1 MATTKKQQAPKQ
13 QQNPDELIQVAFT
26 DLQGTRHPSV
36 KLPRRLISGGTQRAK
51 QDWLIAHG
59 EIPDPN
65 ATPLPDMQEPAEV
78 VQQVVDN
85 GATAALDARLSA
97 LEGRKQQ
104 ELPTDDA
111 LAEWSRQAQRV
122 ALSHQEMNAV
132 AEQTTTACEQVGRD
146 AQQRLD
152 GLDEQQ
158 AAMLGKVSEAVSEG
172 QTSVGLA
179 IQSLEQRSAATLADI
194 EQEALLSAQ
203 EIARRQRGPQGLAGA
218 GVVISPED
226 PSKSEDENYGNRW
239 FGRSLVEGDGVLQ
252 TGKSGIVVW
261 RRAGGRW
268 LKSSELVPKTELVSQ
283 QLGVHDESKPVTLV
297 MGSSAAG
304 KGGSGGAQRF
314 ALRTLNAGIAGT
326 LVDSSAWS
334 AAGTDI
340 HAAEIL
346 LRVSNGVGSAFLA
359 ATLNMN
365 TDGHNFE
372 YTEYSLLGDLTKVAG
387 FEIDLRPYLG
397 TPVVPAGVTPPPAV
411 TMKPA
416 FFVDATIRGA
426 AGTYFCEGAVTYL
439 VRAEGRTSTLSGA
452 EPLWQVI

>member
-1 MATTKKQQAPKQ
+1 MATRKQQPPKP
-13 QQNPDELIQVAFT
+13 QQNPEELVEVIWA
-26 DLQGTRHPSV
+26 DTRQEV
-36 KLPRRLISGGTQRAK
+36 KLPRRLLQTGNKRA
-51 QDWLIAHG
+51 QTDYLIATG
-59 EIPDPN
+59 QLVDPN

-104 ELPTDDA
+104 ELPSNDA
-111 LAEWSRQAQRV
+111 LSEWSRQAQRV

-132 AEQTTTACEQVGRD
+132 AEQTATACEQVGRD

-203 EIARRQRGPQGLAGA
+203 EIARQQRGPQGLAGA

-226 PSKSEDENYGNRW
+226 PSKVEDENYGNRW

-261 RRAGGRW
+261 RRAAGRW

-283 QLGVHDESKPVTLV
+283 QLSIHDESKPATVVL
-297 MGSSAAG
+297 GSV
-304 KGGSGGAQRF
+304 GGSGSSGGGSDRLTTRTIANGA
-314 ALRTLNAGIAGT
+314 LTTIA
-326 LVDSSAWS
+326 DSSNWS
-334 AAGTDI
+334 AGGTTINSCVI
-340 HAAEIL
+340 HMRI
-346 LRVSNGVGSAFLA
+346 STGTGSAFLSA
-359 ATLNMN
+359 AINVDPAGN
-365 TDGHNFE
+365 TE
-372 YTEYSLLGDLTKVAG
+372 LTEYSLLGTLTGTTGFSVDLTAK
-387 FEIDLRPYLG
+387 LG
-397 TPVVPAGVTPPPAV
+397 NPVVPPSVTPPPAV
-411 TMKPA
+411 TQQPA
-416 FFVDATIRGA
+416 MFVTAMVRGLPPT
-426 AGTYFCEGAVTYL
+426 GGFLEGVVIWL
-439 VRAEGRTSTLSGA
+439 PRAQGSTSDPKFSPVS
-452 EPLWQVI
+452 PLWVIT